1 MHNSEQILASNPK
14 YSVWLSSSAGA
25 GKTKV
30 LTDRIIRLLLAGVSP
45 HKILCLTFTN
55 AAASE
60 MLARINKLV
69 NLWME
74 MTDKELKLEL
84 QKITGQEYD
93 SKLFIK
99 ARKLSEDLFQ
109 TKTLKIYTIHAFCQK
124 ILKHFPREAGLNPH
138 FTIMSEIKTKQIAQ
152 DLTLKL
158 INSSHENHSIQIE
171 QFHQYT
177 LAEIVTNI
185 MSDSNVFQTLFNKFE
200 NKNLYYEYLIA
211 FYNLQFKTIT
221 EVFEYFVPKL
231 IDIKLI
237 GEIDLVK
244 KIQDYLFQSLN
255 FQIETFEEFSKLFLT
270 LDGLPKKS
278 LITKDQYKSNLDI
291 KIQLEKIQSVIYD
304 IHQNIVNI
312 KVLEGSSN
320 IFAIAKDVLSV
331 YREYKTKHNNLD
343 YNDLIY
349 FSCKL
354 LQDSYWRDWVL
365 YKLDSQIE
373 HLLIDEAQDTSPEQW
388 DIIHAV
394 IEDFFAGIGAKDD
407 AGRSV
412 FVVGDEK
419 QSIYSFQGANL
430 NNFLFTKLLLKHK
443 LTQAGKEFLDLEMLT
458 SYRSGPAINNF
469 VFNLLLT
476 LKEKNLIA
484 NIPPPLNVS
493 KYYYASRIELL
504 PAIVN
509 EETSEYFWPYYDKI
523 LDEHDAAEIE
533 AQRIAKKV
541 KNLLDSKVILPSTGK
556 VISTED
562 IMILVPSRRNFI
574 EKLTR
579 NCQNLGIK
587 ISGLDRIS
595 LKASLSV
602 LDMMS
607 ILKYI
612 IQNDDEL
619 NLSALLKSPII
630 SITEENLQKILLLR
644 LQHKTSLD
652 NFLRTHQ
659 GEYSEIVNKLDIFK
673 LLYTK
678 TNFPELIHI
687 ILDVMDYQSI
697 LLLAN
702 GKEEIDTIEEF
713 FNIAKDYHD
722 NINSNLSE
730 FIAWFDNNDIDVKRD
745 LGVVQ
750 GHLRILT
757 IHGSKG
763 LESPVVI
770 LPETFTSNFARGN
783 YFWTNDGLL
792 LLNDSQSKI
801 ASKAKEQKNITA
813 TEEYWRLLYVALT
826 RAQDYLIIS
835 GYHQERSKNH
845 TNSWHSLLTEVMQN
859 IPNTIVQE
867 DGTMI
872 YQEGN
877 FTFAENTMP
886 NQIIVKDN
894 TKRLKN
900 ISQKFNISNFLDL
913 HSNENQ
919 NYKNGAEKQY
929 GIVAHRI
936 LEDIFSNKNT
946 NILNSHPMLKS
957 LPENLASTII
967 LELENLFATNKEVV
981 SWFNYPLK
989 IEQEILMRQIDYLLL
1004 GRIDLI
1010 ILKPNEVMII
1020 DYKTDHTPPSL
1031 VSSIPNKYKDQL
1043 ISYAHALQTIYPDKI
1058 VTTHILW
1065 IKNGS
1070 LMKIS

>member
-30 LTDRIIRLLLAGVSP
+30 LTDRVIRLLLEGVSP

-69 NLWME
+69 NRWTD
-74 MTDKELKLEL
+74 MTDPELKLEL
-84 QKITGQEYD
+84 QKITGQEHD

-109 TKTLKIYTIHAFCQK
+109 TKALKIYTIHAFCQK
-124 ILKHFPREAGLNPH
+124 ILKYFPREAGLNPH

-152 DLTLKL
+152 DLTLNL
-158 INSSHENHSIQIE
+158 INSAPENDAIQID

-177 LAEIVTNI
+177 LAEIVNDI
-185 MSDSNVFQTLFNKFE
+185 MSDSNVFEKLFDQFDNT
-200 NKNLYYEYLIA
+200 NLYYEYLTA

-221 EVFEYFVPKL
+221 DVFEYFVPKL
-231 IDIKLI
+231 KEIKLF
-237 GEIDLVK
+237 GTIDLVE
-244 KIQDYLFQSLN
+244 KIQNYLFQSSD
-255 FQIETFEEFSKLFLT
+255 FQIETFEGFSKLFLT

-278 LITKDQYKSNLDI
+278 LISKDQYKSNIDI
-291 KIQLEKIQSVIYD
+291 KTQLEQFQAVIYAM
-304 IHQNIVNI
+304 HQNIVNI
-312 KVLEGSSN
+312 RVLEASCN
-320 IFAIAKDVLSV
+320 IFAIAKDVLFR
-331 YREYKTKHNNLD
+331 YKEYKTRHNNLD

-394 IEDFFAGIGAKDD
+394 IEDFFSGIGAKDD

-430 NNFLFTKLLLKHK
+430 NNFLSTKLLLKHK
-443 LTQAGKEFLDLEMLT
+443 LKQAGKEFLDLEMLT

-469 VFNLLLT
+469 VFNLLLK

-484 NIPPPLNVS
+484 NIPGPLNIA
-493 KYYYASRIELL
+493 KYSYPSRVELL

-509 EETSEYFWPYYDKI
+509 EEKSEYFWPYYDKI
-523 LDEHDAAEIE
+523 LDENDAAEIE

-541 KNLLDSKVILPSTGK
+541 KDLLDSRIILPSTGK
-556 VISTED
+556 AISTED
-562 IMILVPSRRNFI
+562 IMILVPSRRDFI
-574 EKLTR
+574 EKLTK
-579 NCQNLGIK
+579 NCQNLGVK

-612 IQNDDEL
+612 IQTDDEL
-619 NLSALLKSPII
+619 NLSALLKSPIFSI
-630 SITEENLQKILLLR
+630 SEENLQKILLLR
-644 LQHKTSLD
+644 LQHKISLD
-652 NFLRTHQ
+652 DFLRARKK
-659 GEYSEIVNKLDIFK
+659 EYSEIVTKLDIFK
-673 LLYTK
+673 SLYSK
-678 TNFPELIHI
+678 VNFSELIHI
-687 ILDVMDYQSI
+687 VLDAMNYQSI
-697 LLLAN
+697 LLEVN
-702 GKEEIDTIEEF
+702 GKGEIDAIEEF

-722 NINSNLSE
+722 NISSNLPE

-745 LGVVQ
+745 LDIAQ

-770 LPETFTSNFARGN
+770 LPETFTSNSARGN

-792 LLNDSQSKI
+792 LLNDSKSTI
-801 ASKAKEQKNITA
+801 ASNAKEQKNINA

-835 GYHQERSKNH
+835 GYRQERSKNH
-845 TNSWHSLLTEVMQN
+845 SNSWHSLLIEVMEN
-859 IPNTIVQE
+859 IPNTITQE
-867 DGTMI
+867 DGSIT

-877 FTFAENTMP
+877 FTFAENNIL
-886 NQIIVKDN
+886 NQPIVKN
-894 TKRLKN
+894 NNRTSYK
-900 ISQKFNISNFLDL
+900 ISNKFNISNFLVL
-913 HSNENQ
+913 NFNENK
-919 NYKNGAEKQY
+919 NYTNSSEKQY
-929 GIVAHRI
+929 GIVAHKI
-936 LEDIFSNKNT
+936 LEDIFNNKDISIINA
-946 NILNSHPMLKS
+946 HPMLKS

-967 LELENLFATNKEVV
+967 LELENLFAANQEVLT
-981 SWFNYPLK
+981 WFNYPLK
-989 IEQEILMRQIDYLLL
+989 IEQEILMKQIDYLLL

-1010 ILKPNEVMII
+1010 ILKPNEVMIV
-1020 DYKTDHTPPSL
+1020 DYKTDHAPPSL
-1031 VSSIPNKYKDQL
+1031 VSSIPNEYKLQL
-1043 ISYAHALQTIYPDKI
+1043 ISYANALQTIYPDKTI
-1058 VTTHILW
+1058 TTHILW
-1065 IKNGS
+1065 IKNGN